1 MDQSGIDLYTVKETG
16 REKRDKKTERER
28 KKEPWYM
35 KKEENPL
42 NVFPIFCPPIPKSTL
57 ASSWKQMAEEIKEQS
72 NGLVSLKIVE
82 QGGVPLKNLVTRT
95 SPMETDKC
103 EKQDCTVCISDEG
116 KN

>member
-1 MDQSGIDLYTVKETG
+1 MDQSGDRPLHRERNWKRKERQKDRE
-16 REKRDKKTERER
+16 REKERNLVHEER
-28 KKEPWYM
+28 RKPTKRISY
-35 KKEENPL
+35 L
-42 NVFPIFCPPIPKSTL
+42 LPKSTL
-57 ASSWKQMAEEIKEQS
+57 ASSWKQIAEEIKEQS